1 MAFWNRFWDGLYE
14 KAKER
19 NTLSQPIQDN
29 SEKGYRPY
37 FSLLTDEER
46 VRAIKSIS
54 PITET
59 GQVTDIQLAY
69 GVRVESEQ
77 LVLINY
83 RVITEKISGTEK
95 MLYHRHFIV
104 LYGER
109 YCNAHYTSDNEWEA
123 GELIYSVP
131 EIFTKDAYAEKLYA
145 GPLRAAMSFY
155 RLWPMHKAFEKACK
169 EKQGVDVS
177 LIIKATRIML
187 HEDLEKYVKE
197 QKLASMLPQLKAVS
211 QPENATRTQ
220 STIQSAI
227 AAQPQTSTEKPVQKP
242 VRKGPDI
249 VAQLNREKEYVLAL
263 CDRLE
268 AKYGKAEFGAPAT
281 ENVITQWEEE
291 KQITIPEDL
300 KEWLKFSGESKLKGI
315 PLEFYPIAQF
325 RKEQDY
331 VAIGRRENT
340 DIGFLIEN
348 GRYIGIEDGN
358 RKNLGQMETI
368 LRFWGYD
375 AKELFA
381 EEELE
386 KLRPVIEEYTFKMEQ
401 AEQNAK
407 VSSSIKDAME
417 YFFAKHTI
425 GSLKKWRTYPKCPVR
440 RDIVNCGLV
449 ISEPD
454 RDGYYQ
460 WKPVEATTHVDFKS
474 MESKL
479 GFSIHQDIKDFV
491 TSYYYF
497 MLGADIGDAGINI
510 YPFLPTTNV
519 EKYILDSF
527 EKESYAG
534 DYEFILNGQFFQLG
548 GGCIGGDDSF
558 IIEVNNK
565 TGEVLAVEYMDKR
578 HVKIAD
584 SLYDLF
590 MKAIP
595 EWYEE

>member
-1 MAFWNRFWDGLYE
+1 MGFWDKLFE
-14 KAKER
+14 KAKEH
-19 NTLSQPIQDN
+19 SVQAQPPKDN

-37 FSLLTDEER
+37 FSLLTDDER
-46 VRAIKSIS
+46 IRAIKSIS
-54 PITET
+54 PITEL
-59 GQVTDIQLAY
+59 GQITDIQLAY
-69 GVRVESEQ
+69 GVRVENEQ

-83 RVITEKISGTEK
+83 RVITEKIPETGK

-104 LYGER
+104 LYGDR
-109 YCNAHYTSDNEWEA
+109 YCNAHYTSDNEREA

-131 EIFTKDAYAEKLYA
+131 EIFTRDAYTEKLYA

-155 RLWPMHKAFEKACK
+155 RLWPMHKAFEKVCK

-177 LIIKATRIML
+177 LIIKANQIIL
-187 HEDLEKYVKE
+187 HEDLEKYVKAK
-197 QKLASMLPQLKAVS
+197 KLASMLPQT
-211 QPENATRTQ
+211 NT
-220 STIQSAI
+220 QSAI
-227 AAQPQTSTEKPVQKP
+227 VAQPQTSTEKP

-249 VAQLNREKEYVLAL
+249 VAQLKREKEYALAL

-268 AKYGKAEFGAPAT
+268 AKYGKAEFSAPLSDVEMA
-281 ENVITQWEEE
+281 QWE
-291 KQITIPEDL
+291 KTNQTTLPEDL
-300 KEWLKFSGESKLKGI
+300 KEWLRFSGASKLKGI
-315 PLEFYPIAQF
+315 SLEFYPITQF
-325 RKEQDY
+325 QKEQDY
-331 VAIGRRENT
+331 IIIGKRENM
-340 DIGFLIEN
+340 DIGFLKEN
-348 GRYIGIEDGN
+348 GRYIGVENGK

-375 AKELFA
+375 SKELFA

-386 KLRPVIEEYTFKMEQ
+386 KLRPVIEEYMQKMKETEQ
-401 AEQNAK
+401 KAK
-407 VSSSIKDAME
+407 TSESIKDAME
-417 YFFAKHTI
+417 YFFAKLTI
-425 GSLKKWRTYPKCPVR
+425 GSLKKWRTFPKCPIR
-440 RDIVNCGLV
+440 GGIVNCGLV

-460 WKPVEATTHVDFKS
+460 WKPVGVTTPVDFTS

-479 GFSIHQDIKDFV
+479 GFTIHQDIKAFV
-491 TSYYYF
+491 NSYYYF
-497 MLGADIGDAGINI
+497 MLGADIGDASINI
-510 YPFLPTTNV
+510 YPFLPTMNV

-548 GGCIGGDDSF
+548 GGCIDGDDSF

>member
-1 MAFWNRFWDGLYE
+1 MKLTMAFWNRLWDGLY
-14 KAKER
+14 KRPQER

-29 SEKGYRPY
+29 AEKGYRPY

-46 VRAIKSIS
+46 LRAIKSIS
-54 PITET
+54 PITVT
-59 GQVTDIQLAY
+59 GQITDIQLAY
-69 GVRVESEQ
+69 GVRVENEQ
-77 LVLINY
+77 LVLINH
-83 RVITEKISGTEK
+83 RVITEKIPETGK

-109 YCNAHYTSDNEWEA
+109 CCNAHYTSDNDREA

-131 EIFTKDAYAEKLYA
+131 EIFTKDAYTEKLYA
-145 GPLRAAMSFY
+145 EPLRAAMNFY

-177 LIIKATRIML
+177 LIIKANRLML
-187 HEDLEKYVKE
+187 HEDLEKYLKE
-197 QKLASMLPQLKAVS
+197 QNIKSILPQPKAVS
-211 QPENATRTQ
+211 QP
-220 STIQSAI
+220 
-227 AAQPQTSTEKPVQKP
+227 QPAQKP

-263 CDRLE
+263 SDRLE

-281 ENVITQWEEE
+281 ESVITQWEEA

-300 KEWLKFSGESKLKGI
+300 KEWLKFSGKSKLKGI

-348 GRYIGIEDGN
+348 GRFIGIEDGN
-358 RKNLGQMETI
+358 RKNLGHMETI

-425 GSLKKWRTYPKCPVR
+425 GYLKKWRTYPKCSVR

-460 WKPVEATTHVDFKS
+460 WKPLEVTTHIDFNS

-497 MLGADIGDAGINI
+497 MLGANIGNADINI

-519 EKYILDSF
+519 EKYILDGF
-527 EKESYAG
+527 EKNSYAG
-534 DYEFILNGQFFQLG
+534 DYEYILNGQFFQLG

-578 HVKIAD
+578 HVKISN

>member
-1 MAFWNRFWDGLYE
+1 MAFWNRLWDGLYE

-59 GQVTDIQLAY
+59 GQITDIQLAY
-69 GVRVESEQ
+69 GVRVENEQ

-83 RVITEKISGTEK
+83 RVITEKIPETGK

-109 YCNAHYTSDNEWEA
+109 YCNAHYTSDNEREA

-131 EIFTKDAYAEKLYA
+131 EIFTKDAYTEKLYA

-187 HEDLEKYVKE
+187 HEDLEKYVK
-197 QKLASMLPQLKAVS
+197 A
-211 QPENATRTQ
+211 
-220 STIQSAI
+220 
-227 AAQPQTSTEKPVQKP
+227 TEKPVQKP

-263 CDRLE
+263 CNRLE
-268 AKYGKAEFGAPAT
+268 ARYGKAEFGAPAT
-281 ENVITQWEEE
+281 ENVITQWEEAN
-291 KQITIPEDL
+291 QITIPEDL

-386 KLRPVIEEYTFKMEQ
+386 KLRPVIEEYTLKMEQ

-417 YFFAKHTI
+417 YFLAKHTI

-460 WKPVEATTHVDFKS
+460 WKPVEVTTHVDFKS

>member
-1 MAFWNRFWDGLYE
+1 MAFWNRLWDGLYE
-14 KAKER
+14 KAKES

-59 GQVTDIQLAY
+59 GQITDIQLAY
-69 GVRVESEQ
+69 GVRVENEQ

-83 RVITEKISGTEK
+83 RVITEKIQETGK
-95 MLYHRHFIV
+95 MLYHRHFIA

-109 YCNAHYTSDNEWEA
+109 CCNAHYTSDNEREA

-131 EIFTKDAYAEKLYA
+131 EIFTKDAYTEKLYA
-145 GPLRAAMSFY
+145 GPLRVAMSFY

-169 EKQGVDVS
+169 ENQGVDVS

-187 HEDLEKYVKE
+187 HEDLEKYMKE
-197 QKLASMLPQLKAVS
+197 QKLASMLPQSKAVS
-211 QPENATRTQ
+211 
-220 STIQSAI
+220 
-227 AAQPQTSTEKPVQKP
+227 QPQTSTEKPVQKP

-281 ENVITQWEEE
+281 ENVITQWE
-291 KQITIPEDL
+291 KANRITIPEDL

-315 PLEFYPIAQF
+315 PLEFYPIARF
-325 RKEQDY
+325 RKEKDY
-331 VAIGRRENT
+331 VTIGRRENT

-348 GRYIGIEDGN
+348 GRYIGVEDGN

-386 KLRPVIEEYTFKMEQ
+386 KLRPIIEEYTLKMEQ

-425 GSLKKWRTYPKCPVR
+425 GYLKKWRTYPKCPVR
-440 RDIVNCGLV
+440 RDMVNCGLV

-460 WKPVEATTHVDFKS
+460 WKPVEVTTHVDFKS

-497 MLGADIGDAGINI
+497 MLGADIGDADIDI
-510 YPFLPTTNV
+510 YPFLPTMNV
-519 EKYILDSF
+519 EKYILGSF

-534 DYEFILNGQFFQLG
+534 DYEFILNGQFFRLG
-548 GGCIGGDDSF
+548 SGCIGGDDSF

-578 HVKIAD
+578 HVKIAN